1 MRRHRTASMLTVA
14 ALVALSATL
23 WAAEAGWFGLGL
35 SVDADG
41 ALSPTLRSI
50 TIAKVLPSS
59 PAARAGLAPGDTVL
73 EVQGIL
79 VAGAKADVLKAAM
92 QKAVGETLRVKIQR
106 GAEIREVSL
115 IAVNKPPAQ

>member
-1 MRRHRTASMLTVA
+1 MPNSAIIDR
-14 ALVALSATL
+14 LVAKTRRSDL
-23 WAAEAGWFGLGL
+23 AEF
-35 SVDADG
+35 
-41 ALSPTLRSI
+41 
-50 TIAKVLPSS
+50 
-59 PAARAGLAPGDTVL
+59 APGDTVL